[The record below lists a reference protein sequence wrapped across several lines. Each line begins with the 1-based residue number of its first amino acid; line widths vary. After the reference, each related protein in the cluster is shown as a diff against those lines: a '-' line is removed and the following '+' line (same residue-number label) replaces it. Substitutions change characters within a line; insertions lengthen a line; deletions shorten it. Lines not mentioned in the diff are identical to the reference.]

1 MMATE
6 RPEDTIAAN
15 IVRKLRA
22 LRAAVD
28 RERQTTL
35 AREIAEGSVALREF
49 YTDVNGQ
56 PDYAGR
62 THAYRVTMRDL
73 WSKAGFVD
81 AEERDAAQARVRY
94 HVGNIVRERIPAET
108 LEAAGLQG
116 PSPREQTTERKRAVA
131 ALAQAASSGPLGDT
145 DADLV
150 RAVGAALAILL
161 RIDVDRVAAIAG
173 REAQLVKATLN
184 RIAGRA
190 SVLSAAADAGESP
203 A

>member
-1 MMATE
+1 MATE

-49 YTDVNGQ
+49 FIDGNGQ

-62 THAYRVTMRDL
+62 SHAYRVTMRDL
-73 WSKAGFVD
+73 WSKAGFIN
-81 AEERDAAQARVRY
+81 AAERDAAQARVRY
-94 HVGNIVRERIPAET
+94 HVGNIVRERIPADQI
-108 LEAAGLQG
+108 EAAGLQA

-131 ALAQAASSGPLGDT
+131 ALAQAAQSGPLGDS

-161 RIDVDRVAAIAG
+161 RLDPDRVAAVEG
-173 REAQLVKATLN
+173 RERGLVVATLR
-184 RIAGRA
+184 RIEARAG
-190 SVLSAAADAGESP
+190 VLSAAADAGGSP

>member
-1 MMATE
+1 ME
-6 RPEDTIAAN
+6 RVQDEIAAN

-49 YTDVNGQ
+49 YEVDGQ

-62 THAYRVTMRDL
+62 SHAYRVTMRDL
-73 WSKAGFVD
+73 WSKAGFAD
-81 AEERDAAQARVRY
+81 AAERDAAQARVRY
-94 HVGNIVRERIPAET
+94 HVGNIVRERIPAEQI
-108 LEAAGLQG
+108 EAAGLQG

-131 ALAQAASSGPLGDT
+131 ALAQAASSAPLGDT

-150 RAVGAALAILL
+150 RAVGASLAILL
-161 RIDVDRVAAIAG
+161 RLDPDRVAAVKG
-173 REAQLVKATLN
+173 RERGLVVATLR
-184 RIAGRA
+184 RIEARAG
-190 SVLSAAADAGESP
+190 VLSAAADAG
-203 A
+203 